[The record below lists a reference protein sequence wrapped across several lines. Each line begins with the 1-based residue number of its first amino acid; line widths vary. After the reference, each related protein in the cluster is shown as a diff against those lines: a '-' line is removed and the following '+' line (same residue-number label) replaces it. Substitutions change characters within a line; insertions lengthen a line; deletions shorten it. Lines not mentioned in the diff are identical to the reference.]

1 MSNLLGYVD
10 KSKDIPEGYYLF
22 SASSINN
29 YFFNPNKFFRKVIL
43 KEEVSEQTN
52 STILGTIVH
61 HFASN
66 YDRNYDEVEKEV
78 IEFLEEYKSSES
90 VDINYIKSKYPFMAQ
105 ELISYIKNFDIF
117 EPTERE
123 SSYLLKLTDRVYL
136 GGTIDVRYDNLLLDY
151 KTTSNK
157 YITTDTPIPD
167 NYKLQLYTY
176 LHLLHKNNVKIDK
189 YGITWISVPEYGRI
203 SEKTGKPLKDYST
216 NIVTNTEYIDLD
228 FYNEVWKKIML
239 VAENIEY
246 ILGNPNSLYLFAKDL
261 ELKGK

>member
-1 MSNLLGYVD
+1 MSNSLGYVD

-105 ELISYIKNFDIF
+105 ELVSYIKNFDIF
-117 EPTERE
+117 EPTE
-123 SSYLLKLTDRVYL
+123 
-136 GGTIDVRYDNLLLDY
+136 
-151 KTTSNK
+151 
-157 YITTDTPIPD
+157 
-167 NYKLQLYTY
+167 
-176 LHLLHKNNVKIDK
+176 
-189 YGITWISVPEYGRI
+189 
-203 SEKTGKPLKDYST
+203 
-216 NIVTNTEYIDLD
+216 
-228 FYNEVWKKIML
+228 
-239 VAENIEY
+239 
-246 ILGNPNSLYLFAKDL
+246 
-261 ELKGK
+261 